1 MLDEDKSLR
10 AYEHS
15 YKFRMPAAAKPGS
28 SDISSFP
35 AYSQKR
41 EDLFTWFKMHDKM
54 YNLIVFY
61 FYRVTLS
68 LTAVPADA
76 RFPLTEPDYAE
87 YLIDDCHASDILGL
101 YTTEEAE

>member
-1 MLDEDKSLR
+1 MLDEEKSLR

-54 YNLIVFY
+54 YNLVVFY
-61 FYRVTLS
+61 FYIVS
-68 LTAVPADA
+68 LGLKAVPADA
-76 RFPLTEPDYAE
+76 RLPLTEPDYAD
-87 YLIDDCHASDILGL
+87 YLV
-101 YTTEEAE
+101 